1 MVTEEEAFGFVST
14 FLLKDMESLF
24 NIYIVLFFLVVDGNF
39 DSCFLKVQRLFT
51 IMEQAVKKSLTV
63 LVNCSL
69 VQI

>member
-24 NIYIVLFFLVVDGNF
+24 NIYIVFFFLVDGEF

-51 IMEQAVKKSLTV
+51 IMEQAVKNSLTV

>member
-24 NIYIVLFFLVVDGNF
+24 NIYIVCFFFLVVDGTF

-51 IMEQAVKKSLTV
+51 IMEQAVKKTV
-63 LVNCSL
+63 LPY
-69 VQI
+69 